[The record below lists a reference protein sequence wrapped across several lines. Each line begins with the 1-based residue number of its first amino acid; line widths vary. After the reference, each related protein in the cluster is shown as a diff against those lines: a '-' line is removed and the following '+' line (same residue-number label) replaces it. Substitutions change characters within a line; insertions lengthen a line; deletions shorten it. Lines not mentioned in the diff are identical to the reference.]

1 MMWSR
6 CWKNTQTTKKYKHTQ
21 WFTIYVVAEDIFQ
34 VQYSENSVKTEGKQK
49 TTRYSQKLQTK
60 KLQKNERLYT
70 QNKKKEKMNKEKSK
84 KRERK

>member
-1 MMWSR
+1 MK
-6 CWKNTQTTKKYKHTQ
+6 KNEKFGRHDVVEVLEKHIDHKKYKHTQ

-60 KLQKNERLYT
+60 KL
-70 QNKKKEKMNKEKSK
+70 
-84 KRERK
+84 